1 MRSLINLEHVNIQV
15 SNVVRHSAQKSY
27 MSKNSWTMAS
37 KISDIFIQFNLIVL
51 LQFSS
56 KSVLFYL
63 ENAYLFILSE
73 TKRKCL
79 FHNFNC

>member
-1 MRSLINLEHVNIQV
+1 
-15 SNVVRHSAQKSY
+15 
-27 MSKNSWTMAS
+27 MAS